1 MSTRLL
7 VLAWLLVLAA
17 GMSYGATREMWM
29 WVDANGVTHYSD
41 RPVPGAKLVSIT
53 SIEPVGGSQQ
63 VIPPAPSSTPRPANR
78 APPATQYQLL
88 EFFEPEN
95 DESFFGTDVEV
106 SVRLRSEPEL
116 AAGDRLRV
124 YLDGKLLEGQQT
136 GMEYSL
142 SGLDRGAHS
151 LAAQIVDAQGNER
164 VRAEPLTFHIRQP
177 TVVPAQSVGPNLRP
191 KPPPRPQPKPGG

>member
-7 VLAWLLVLAA
+7 ALGWLLVLVA

-53 SIEPVGGSQQ
+53 SIEPAGTSQR
-63 VIPPAPSSTPRPANR
+63 VIPPAPSSPSKPANR
-78 APPATQYQLL
+78 ASPATQYQLL

-95 DESFFGTDVEV
+95 GESFFGADAVV

-124 YLDGKLLEGQQT
+124 FLDGKLLEDQQPA
-136 GMEYSL
+136 MEYSL

-151 LAAQIVDAQGNER
+151 LAAQIVDANGDER
-164 VRAEPLTFHIRQP
+164 IRAEPLTFHIRQP
-177 TVVPAQSVGPNLRP
+177 TVVPTRNVGPNLQA
-191 KPPPRPQPKPGG
+191 KPPPKPQPRA